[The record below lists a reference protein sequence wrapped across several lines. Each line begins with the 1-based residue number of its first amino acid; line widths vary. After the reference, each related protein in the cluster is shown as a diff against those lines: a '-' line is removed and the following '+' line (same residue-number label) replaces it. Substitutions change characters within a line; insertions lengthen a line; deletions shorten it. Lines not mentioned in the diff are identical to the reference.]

1 MVDYVILIIDAEG
14 VLRDQ
19 EVHVRN
25 RACQRID
32 AHENVI
38 LGDVVVV

>member
-1 MVDYVILIIDAEG
+1 MILIVDAEG

-19 EVHVRN
+19 EVHMRN

-32 AHENVI
+32 AHGNVI
-38 LGDVVVV
+38 LDDVVVV